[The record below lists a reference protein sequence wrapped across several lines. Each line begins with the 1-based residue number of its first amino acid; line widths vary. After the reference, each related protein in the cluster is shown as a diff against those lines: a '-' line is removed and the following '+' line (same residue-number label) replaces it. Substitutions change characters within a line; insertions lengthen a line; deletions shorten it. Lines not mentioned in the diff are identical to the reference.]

1 MLNENDNHLQNN
13 FPFFFFPCY
22 NYLMN
27 KKINQIALFT
37 AVIVGGR
44 IIKRSDNMFS
54 SLNLVNAIFEHADEQ
69 GLPVEEFFF
78 DSEKEMAGHLL
89 WDKWSIE
96 NDVSLEVEDW
106 ETMNILVKS
115 NWIKKG
121 MEEFDL

>member
-1 MLNENDNHLQNN
+1 
-13 FPFFFFPCY
+13 
-22 NYLMN
+22 MN
-27 KKINQIALFT
+27 KKINQTALFT
-37 AVIVGGR
+37 PVIVGGR

-54 SLNLVNAIFEHADEQ
+54 CLNLVNAIIEHADEQ

-106 ETMNILVKS
+106 ESIDLLSKAR
-115 NWIKKG
+115 WIKLGK
-121 MEEFDL
+121 EEFNL

>member
-1 MLNENDNHLQNN
+1 
-13 FPFFFFPCY
+13 
-22 NYLMN
+22 MN
-27 KKINQIALFT
+27 RKTNQTALFMRM
-37 AVIVGGR
+37 IIGGR

-54 SLNLVNAIFEHADEQ
+54 CLNLVNAIIEHADEQ

-106 ETMNILVKS
+106 ESMDLLSKAR
-115 NWIKKG
+115 WIKLGK
-121 MEEFDL
+121 EEFDL

>member
-1 MLNENDNHLQNN
+1 
-13 FPFFFFPCY
+13 
-22 NYLMN
+22 MN
-27 KKINQIALFT
+27 RKTNQTALFT
-37 AVIVGGR
+37 PVIVGGR

-54 SLNLVNAIFEHADEQ
+54 CLNLVNAIIEHADEQ

-106 ETMNILVKS
+106 ESMDLLSKAR
-115 NWIKKG
+115 WIKLGK
-121 MEEFDL
+121 EEFDL